1 MKMIEAV
8 IFDMDGVL
16 TDTMPLYYEATR
28 DTLLPF
34 GIEYTWEQNDRLKG
48 ISRRE
53 TIRTVWEE
61 AGRKIEEDLEIRL
74 AEERNRRY
82 LHLMD
87 SLTPDHILPGME
99 SFLKKLKENGIR
111 MAVASSSRNA
121 PEVLKKTGLS
131 WAFEYTID
139 PLSLNRGKP
148 DPEIFLKARELLGVE
163 EIRCVGIE
171 DGEAGLRGLLETGM
185 FTVGVGSDP
194 FMRNADWSI
203 VSTGD
208 LTLEALQE
216 QYHKWC
222 MT

>member
-1 MKMIEAV
+1 MKTIEGV

-34 GIEYTWEQNDRLKG
+34 GIDYTWEQNNRLKG

-53 TIRTVWEE
+53 TIRTVWRE
-61 AGRKIEEDLEIRL
+61 AGKEIEEDLEILL

-82 LHLMD
+82 LQLMD
-87 SLTPDHILPGME
+87 SLTPDHVLPGME
-99 SFLKKLKENGIR
+99 SFLKELKENGIR

-139 PLSLNRGKP
+139 PLSLTRGKP
-148 DPEIFLKARELLGVE
+148 DPEIFQKARALLGVE
-163 EIRCVGIE
+163 ERRCVGIE

-194 FMRNADWSI
+194 FMKNADWPI
-203 VSTGD
+203 ASTME
-208 LTLEALQE
+208 LTLTALQG
-216 QYHKWC
+216 QYQKWC
-222 MT
+222 GK

>member
-28 DTLLPF
+28 ATLLPF
-34 GIEYTWEQNDRLKG
+34 GIDYTWEQNDRMKG

-82 LHLMD
+82 LQLMD
-87 SLTPDHILPGME
+87 SLTPDHVLPGMK
-99 SFLKKLKENGIR
+99 SFLKELKENGIR

-139 PLSLNRGKP
+139 PLSLTRGKP
-148 DPEIFLKARELLGVE
+148 DPEIFLKAREVLGVE
-163 EIRCVGIE
+163 ERRCVGIE
-171 DGEAGLRGLLETGM
+171 DGEAGLRGLFETGM

-203 VSTGD
+203 AFTGD

-222 MT
+222 VT

>member
-1 MKMIEAV
+1 MIEAV

-34 GIEYTWEQNDRLKG
+34 GIDYTWEQNDRLKG

-74 AEERNRRY
+74 AEERNRHY
-82 LHLMD
+82 LQLMD
-87 SLTPDHILPGME
+87 SLTPDQVLPGME
-99 SFLKKLKENGIR
+99 SFLKELRENGIR

-131 WAFEYTID
+131 WAFEYIID
-139 PLSLNRGKP
+139 PLSLTRGKP
-148 DPEIFLKARELLGVE
+148 DPEIFLKAREVLGVE
-163 EIRCVGIE
+163 ERKCVGIE

-194 FMRNADWSI
+194 FMSNADWSI
-203 VSTGD
+203 ASTGD

-222 MT
+222 VT

>member
-34 GIEYTWEQNDRLKG
+34 GIHYTWQQNDRLKG

-82 LHLMD
+82 LQLMD
-87 SLTPDHILPGME
+87 GLTPDHVLPGME
-99 SFLKKLKENGIR
+99 SFLKELKENGIR

-139 PLSLNRGKP
+139 PLTLTRGKP

-163 EIRCVGIE
+163 ERRCVGIE

-203 VSTGD
+203 ASTGD

-222 MT
+222 VT

>member
-34 GIEYTWEQNDRLKG
+34 GIDYTWEQNDRLKG

-74 AEERNRRY
+74 AEERNRHY
-82 LHLMD
+82 LQLMD
-87 SLTPDHILPGME
+87 SLTPDQVLPGME
-99 SFLKKLKENGIR
+99 SFLKELRENGIR

-131 WAFEYTID
+131 WAFEYIID
-139 PLSLNRGKP
+139 PLSLTRGKP
-148 DPEIFLKARELLGVE
+148 DPEIFLKAREVLGVE
-163 EIRCVGIE
+163 ERKCVGIE

-194 FMRNADWSI
+194 FMSNADWSI
-203 VSTGD
+203 ASTGD

-222 MT
+222 VT

>member
-1 MKMIEAV
+1 MKTIEAV

-34 GIEYTWEQNDRLKG
+34 GIDYTWEQNNRLKG

-53 TIRTVWEE
+53 TIRTVWKE
-61 AGRKIEEDLEIRL
+61 AGKKIEEDLEIRL

-82 LHLMD
+82 LQLMD
-87 SLTPDHILPGME
+87 TLTPDHVLPGME
-99 SFLKKLKENGIR
+99 SFLKELKENGIR

-139 PLSLNRGKP
+139 PLSLTKGKP
-148 DPEIFLKARELLGVE
+148 DPEIFQKARELLGVE
-163 EIRCVGIE
+163 ERRCVGIE

-185 FTVGVGSDP
+185 FTVGIGSDP
-194 FMRNADWSI
+194 FMKHADWPI
-203 VSTGD
+203 PSTLE
-208 LTLEALQE
+208 LTLTALQE
-216 QYHKWC
+216 QYQKWYG
-222 MT
+222 